1 MMERPFRIPVDV
13 VSYRRVK
20 TSIAYLFLAEPLHA
34 HCKCI
39 LLLYLDVLAQF
50 TFINNAKNNTLKFG
64 TRTTNKLRI
73 VTSAHPYIMGS
84 LK

>member
-1 MMERPFRIPVDV
+1 MMELPFRIPMDV

-20 TSIAYLFLAEPLHA
+20 RSTAYLFLSEPLYA
-34 HCKCI
+34 HCRCI

-50 TFINNAKNNTLKFG
+50 SFINNGKNTLKFG
-64 TRTTNKLRI
+64 TRTTNKLCI
-73 VTSAHPYIMGS
+73 VTSAHPNIMGS

>member
-20 TSIAYLFLAEPLHA
+20 TSTAHLFLAEPSYA
-34 HCKCI
+34 HCNCI

-50 TFINNAKNNTLKFG
+50 TFINNAKNTLKFG

-73 VTSAHPYIMGS
+73 VTSAHPDIIGS